1 MELPPVTPD
10 DSGAFSLL
18 FDDKYEVAFSPDDG
32 DGTVVFHADLDDA
45 VALMAPP
52 VASKLNFRYPVNP
65 PFPKPANA
73 AALQK
78 ECENRPAARGR

>member
-1 MELPPVTPD
+1 MCRP
-10 DSGAFSLL
+10 
-18 FDDKYEVAFSPDDG
+18 
-32 DGTVVFHADLDDA
+32 VVFHADLGDA

-73 AALQK
+73 AALP
-78 ECENRPAARGR
+78 EPAGGARAELSSAPAPDL

>member
-1 MELPPVTPD
+1 MCRP
-10 DSGAFSLL
+10 
-18 FDDKYEVAFSPDDG
+18 
-32 DGTVVFHADLDDA
+32 VVFHADLGDA

-78 ECENRPAARGR
+78 ECENRPAARGRNFLPPRRPIYDTICLKGSMRCRKSMTD